1 MRRLATKLGVAPMAA
16 YRHVNGKDDLWALM
30 IDRAW
35 EFAFGLDCVLDG
47 IGQRLGI

>member
-1 MRRLATKLGVAPMAA
+1 MQAVHHAGPERLPVPEQTR
-16 YRHVNGKDDLWALM
+16 YLM
-30 IDRAW
+30 STGRYPAW